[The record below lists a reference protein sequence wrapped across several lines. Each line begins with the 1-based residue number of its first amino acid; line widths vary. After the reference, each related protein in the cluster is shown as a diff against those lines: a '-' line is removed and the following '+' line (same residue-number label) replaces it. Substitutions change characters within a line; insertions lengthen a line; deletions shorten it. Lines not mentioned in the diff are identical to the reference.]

1 MINCKQCTPNAN
13 INVSFHT
20 CIHRCK
26 YHGKFRK
33 NKYTFQNL
41 APKNLCP
48 DLFYI
53 AYPFCLAFL
62 YGAIIDHKK
71 ERVVSCPNP
80 NGDVK
85 MEIKIKPIIFRSLTN
100 KIELLA
106 RKCWRPLN
114 LPDKRILL
122 RIIGVCGDCP
132 RNHKV
137 NQEFE
142 FNIGFFSELCPASF
156 HSIYPFI
163 FLAARKRLFRFSDAR
178 DSIEIGCP
186 DVKNKITYNIYAET

>member
-1 MINCKQCTPNAN
+1 MIDCKKCTPNVDVHVA
-13 INVSFHT
+13 FHT
-20 CIHRCK
+20 CIYRCK

-33 NKYTFQNL
+33 NNYTFQSIT
-41 APKNLCP
+41 PKNLCP

-62 YGAIIDHKK
+62 YDATIDQKK
-71 ERVVSCPNP
+71 KRVVSCPNP
-80 NGDVK
+80 NANVK
-85 MEIKIKPIIFRSLTN
+85 IEIKIKPIIFRSLIN

-106 RKCWRPLN
+106 RKYWRPLS

-122 RIIGVCGDCP
+122 KIVNVGGDCP
-132 RNHKV
+132 RDHKI

-163 FLAARKRLFRFSDAR
+163 FLIARKRLFRFSDTR
-178 DSIEIGCP
+178 GSIEIGCP
-186 DVKNKITYNIYAET
+186 DVKNKITYNIYAGP